1 MYDNYALYSYNTLYY
16 TQLESYTPLTSGSHT
31 ISLTSVYDNYLYVL
45 DPRSGEA
52 MQFGV
57 EYDDDSG
64 VGNNASLTTYFSN
77 EVTYLIVFCQY
88 NPSTPFINLN
98 EGDDCTITFGLNT

>member
-1 MYDNYALYSYNTLYY
+1 MILNKIIYLATLI
-16 TQLESYTPLTSGSHT
+16 
-31 ISLTSVYDNYLYVL
+31 ISFIVIPIKEDAEPVKEDCFSENLCCY
-45 DPRSGEA
+45 
-52 MQFGV
+52 
-57 EYDDDSG
+57 YDDDSG
-64 VGNNASLTTYFSN
+64 VGNNDSLTTYFSN